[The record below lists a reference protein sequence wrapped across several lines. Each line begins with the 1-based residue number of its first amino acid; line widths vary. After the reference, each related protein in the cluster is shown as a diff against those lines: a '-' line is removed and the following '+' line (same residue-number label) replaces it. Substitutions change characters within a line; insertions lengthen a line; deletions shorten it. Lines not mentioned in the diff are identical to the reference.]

1 MCGYE
6 SWTKKKTE
14 CRSINVLTLEVPM
27 DSKEIQPVHPKGNQ
41 SWIFIRKTDAEV
53 ETPVLWPPDIKSWL
67 TGEDSDAGKDWRRG
81 EKGMTE
87 DEIVGWHHSLDGHQ
101 FEQALGVGAWQGSL
115 VCCSP
120 WGSKD
125 LDTAEQL
132 NSKEKKQWRK
142 VKAHTSP
149 NCANQHPGLNS
160 PRKSLINSNLE
171 SHLGQGPGQCVHPMG
186 ETSNY
191 SFQGS
196 HLQSWATNISSICTQ
211 KCSPGSFL
219 NFYNAVYLVSH
230 KILLDLGLECG
241 DAGQTLRGSRIPDPL
256 PFF

>member
-1 MCGYE
+1 M
-6 SWTKKKTE
+6 KK
-14 CRSINVLTLEVPM
+14 
-27 DSKEIQPVHPKGNQ
+27 SK
-41 SWIFIRKTDAEV
+41 S
-53 ETPVLWPPDIKSWL
+53 
-67 TGEDSDAGKDWRRG
+67 
-81 EKGMTE
+81 
-87 DEIVGWHHSLDGHQ
+87 
-101 FEQALGVGAWQGSL
+101 
-115 VCCSP
+115 
-120 WGSKD
+120 
-125 LDTAEQL
+125 
-132 NSKEKKQWRK
+132 
-142 VKAHTSP
+142 TSP

-256 PFF
+256 PFFLIYSATWLVFAGRHRIQAVSRPVRSRSEPALLLLKPEQDFLYFNFPNNKISPMDLNFLIVKVRAYLILTTL